1 MALAKNKSNAEN
13 EMIKL
18 MLLGAVSHAPEDYR
32 KEVESYRKQ
41 ILEAHEASADK
52 EKFSIGLTL
61 AYLEICGEA

>member
-1 MALAKNKSNAEN
+1 MAIAKNKSSDES

-18 MLLGAVSHAPEDYR
+18 MLLGAVSQAPEEYR
-32 KEVESYRKQ
+32 NEVESYRKQ
-41 ILEAHEASADK
+41 IMDAHDTAGDK